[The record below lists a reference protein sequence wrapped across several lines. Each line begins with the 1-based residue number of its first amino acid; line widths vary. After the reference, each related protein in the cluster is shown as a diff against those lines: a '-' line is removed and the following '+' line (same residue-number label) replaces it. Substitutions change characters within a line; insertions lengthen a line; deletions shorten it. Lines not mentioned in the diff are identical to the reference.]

1 MPDDVLENC
10 CVTASNYHLQCEL
23 AIDIKVFGC
32 IYNIYS
38 YVASYSEI
46 TAASEWSHL
55 FALSVFC

>member
-23 AIDIKVFGC
+23 AIDINVFGC